1 MMYPVIVVMTI
12 NPFRIM
18 IHLRKP
24 PSAAPMLQLMILK
37 YDPVTS
43 CHRHLPTTG
52 EYTIAI
58 LMDAHKMVTN
68 VKLVTLMTEMMTDL
82 ILE

>member
-1 MMYPVIVVMTI
+1 MMYPVMVVDNAPI
-12 NPFRIM
+12 QNM

-24 PSAAPMLQLMILK
+24 PCAAPIVQLMMLK

-58 LMDAHKMVTN
+58 LMDAHKMIAT
-68 VKLVTLMTEMMTDL
+68 LMLMTLMTEMMTDL
-82 ILE
+82 ILK